1 MYHKLWSDDVHFLR
15 YAAQRTDGGMDG
27 RMGRRKKLH
36 IEVNAPTKNSF
47 VAEETFNYF
56 FALLIRIKNLKITQK
71 RFFSFII
78 YHEFHRKNY
87 IKFLNY
93 KIQVKSFSITGIPL
107 KSTENLYFMWLKQP
121 VARNRLLRANFLTFW
136 SYSECMI

>member
-1 MYHKLWSDDVHFLR
+1 MCTYVYHDVHFLR

-36 IEVNAPTKNSF
+36 IEVNAPPKNSF

-78 YHEFHRKNY
+78 YYEFHRKNY
-87 IKFLNY
+87 IKFL
-93 KIQVKSFSITGIPL
+93 KL
-107 KSTENLYFMWLKQP
+107 
-121 VARNRLLRANFLTFW
+121 
-136 SYSECMI
+136 